1 VKNIQRVHLCIALC
15 LFFTVSLTAGCVSN
29 STRLAS
35 LKANYN
41 AGNWGY
47 VLCKQQAANVYCAD
61 DVIKQAGDDPTIA
74 DQANLIKARALMHL
88 FIETLSPAAVD
99 ATKDPSVQQSVA
111 ILKELSAKDFSLN
124 WMNIELMAG
133 IADYLYILQNYAA
146 AFDAYDYLLNRG
158 DFTSPLQASRSQYI
172 KRWLSMWEQLDD
184 DAVPL
189 SDTGKQY
196 VTNQFK
202 STYLNLEKKPDQ
214 DIGLIKAGILYCAA
228 EGNYRQAI
236 QRAMLAHFSGAKDPK
251 TQTRNA
257 KEIDELV
264 DHVLKKV
271 PSEQERKQLEQE
283 YRNFRG
289 SWEAAL
295 VGKAD
300 SIALGSPGFFLKRHA

>member
-1 VKNIQRVHLCIALC
+1 VKNIQKVHLCMALC

-47 VLCKQQAANVYCAD
+47 VLCKQQATNVYCAD
-61 DVIKQAGDDPTIA
+61 DVIKHAGDDPEIA
-74 DQANLIKARALMHL
+74 DQANLIKARALMHF
-88 FIETLSPAAVD
+88 FIETASPAGVD
-99 ATKDPSVQQSVA
+99 ATTDPSIHQSVA

-158 DFTSPLQASRSQYI
+158 DFTSLQASRSQYI
-172 KRWLSMWEQLDD
+172 RRWVSMWEQLDGG
-184 DAVPL
+184 AVPL
-189 SDTGKQY
+189 SDAGKKY
-196 VTNQFK
+196 ITNQFMG
-202 STYLNLEKKPDQ
+202 TYLYLEKKPDQ
-214 DIGLIKAGILYCAA
+214 DLGLIKAGILYYAA
-228 EGNYRQAI
+228 EGNYRQAV
-236 QRAMLAHFSGAKDPK
+236 QRAMLSRFSGAKNPK
-251 TQTRNA
+251 TQQRYA
-257 KEIDELV
+257 KEIDDLV
-264 DHVLKKV
+264 ARILMKV
-271 PSEQERKQLEQE
+271 PSEQERKELEQE

-300 SIALGSPGFFLKRHA
+300 NIALNSHGFFLN